1 MVNLIIYGTLN
12 TPMGNR
18 LIFTFNEAELTLF
31 HCMLFL
37 KDWLNFFNLLGKE
50 FYFAFEE
57 GL

>member
-1 MVNLIIYGTLN
+1 
-12 TPMGNR
+12 MGNQ

-31 HCMLFL
+31 HCVLFL